1 MTIQDIIEG
10 IIDREGRYSNNP
22 ADPGGETMWGWTK
35 AAAREYG
42 YTGEMID
49 MPRSWAEAAYL
60 RKHVTRQ
67 GFDKVAAVN
76 MRIAEE
82 LVDTGVN
89 MGVLTPA
96 PWLQRCL
103 NALNRQQVDYPD
115 IKVDGAI
122 GPATIG
128 ALTAFL
134 KKRGA
139 DGEKVLMRALNG
151 LQLARYIEIAEHRQ
165 QSEDFLYGWILNR
178 VEI

>member
-10 IIDREGRYSNNP
+10 VIGREGRYSNNQS
-22 ADPGGETMWGWTK
+22 DPGGETMWGWTK
-35 AAAREYG
+35 NAARAAG
-42 YTGEMID
+42 YVGEMRD
-49 MPRSWAEAAYL
+49 MPRTWAASAYL
-60 RKHVTRQ
+60 RKYVQ
-67 GFDKVAAVN
+67 QPGFDKVAAVN

-103 NALNRQQVDYPD
+103 NALNRQQVDYRD

-151 LQLARYIEIAEHRQ
+151 LQLARYVDIAEHRQ

>member
-10 IIDREGRYSNNP
+10 VIGKEGRYSNNP
-22 ADPGGETMWGWTK
+22 SDPGGETMWGWTK
-35 AAAREYG
+35 NAASAAG
-42 YTGEMID
+42 YTGEMRD
-49 MPRSWAEAAYL
+49 MPRNWATAAYL
-60 RKHVTRQ
+60 RKYVQ
-67 GFDKVAAVN
+67 QPGFDKVAAVN

-89 MGVLTPA
+89 MGALTPG

-103 NALNRQQVDYPD
+103 NALNRQQVDYKD
-115 IKVDGAI
+115 IAVDGTI

-139 DGEKVLMRALNG
+139 EGETVLLRMLNS
-151 LQLARYIEIAEHRQ
+151 LQGARYIDIAEHRA
-165 QSEDFLYGWILNR
+165 QSEDFIFGWFLNR